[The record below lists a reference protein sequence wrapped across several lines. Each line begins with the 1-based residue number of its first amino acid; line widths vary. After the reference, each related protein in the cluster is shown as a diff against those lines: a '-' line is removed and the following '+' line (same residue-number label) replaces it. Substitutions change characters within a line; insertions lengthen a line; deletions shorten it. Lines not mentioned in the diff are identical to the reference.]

1 VTEPPNK
8 PFRFDPTG
16 AVLFVIIGVFVGQ
29 LWLLMATMEAVLG
42 GDRSISLPA
51 FLAGLACLALNIR
64 LFGYLGR
71 GDGQTDVPNR

>member
-1 VTEPPNK
+1 MTERPNN

-16 AVLFVIIGVFVGQ
+16 AVLLVIIGVFVGQ

-42 GDRSISLPA
+42 GDRSISIPA
-51 FLAGLACLALNIR
+51 FLAGAACLGVNLR

-71 GDGQTDVPNR
+71 KSGETGGSAR